1 LDPYPAQA
9 AQEQQALRA
18 QLGLQVLMEQQAH
31 PAQQVLMEQQAQQV
45 LMELRAQLDLQ
56 ELTVQPAPQEQLA

>member
-18 QLGLQVLMEQQAH
+18 QLGLQ
-31 PAQQVLMEQQAQQV
+31 
-45 LMELRAQLDLQ
+45 
-56 ELTVQPAPQEQLA
+56 ELTVQLAPQEQLA